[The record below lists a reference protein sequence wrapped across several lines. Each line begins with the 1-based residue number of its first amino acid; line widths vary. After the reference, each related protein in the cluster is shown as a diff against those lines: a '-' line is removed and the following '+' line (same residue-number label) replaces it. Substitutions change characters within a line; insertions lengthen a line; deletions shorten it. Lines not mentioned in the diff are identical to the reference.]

1 MPLASS
7 DAGRGGETL
16 NQWLMMDDPA
26 INIEDSNSE
35 EHGEREGGGEPPSE
49 GFGFA
54 TATILTVNMVV
65 GAGVVGLPYAFYHAG
80 AVISLISMFIA
91 TVMSAMT
98 MGYLV
103 EVSAWAHY
111 MVKHTA
117 GREERTGE
125 EGEGGSRGRDDAI
138 AELPSDVTELDAG
151 PSSSKHEA
159 RPAVDREVAMYEMSE
174 LCGIF
179 LGGYGRKL
187 FELCLLLYTIG
198 SLWLY
203 ATVFGSSLS
212 LVVPLPLGDRPTSI
226 AWCLVRCDA
235 VQDQACSGACR
246 WDNMTA
252 ACVAAPAVASYCRQ
266 SYEVFLCFFA
276 LLMVAMAC
284 MDLAALKNV
293 QFLLSSFALSA
304 LLVMVVTCV
313 VAVYTDGGNDAA
325 YHRLPPT
332 DMSGFGKLITA
343 ALFSQICHQGV
354 PTLMKTMRSGKQAKT
369 VFRTA
374 LSFTLVLYSVLC
386 CSTIYYFGPRVVPI
400 ITLNWE
406 DYTGGAQAGMPIRW
420 WAPIIS
426 TTVLLFPV
434 VSVSAAFPLNLLP
447 LAETI
452 LRLLP
457 ARWSLRIGEERARKL
472 LKIFLSLLPITLA
485 AFVKDVAKIL
495 EFNGMFGFV
504 IAFFAPCSLFLVAR
518 STCRK
523 RFGEQAASTAYSSFP
538 ESSTFC
544 VLLLLAFSVV
554 LAAFTARQVIMDYM
568 S

>member
-1 MPLASS
+1 M
-7 DAGRGGETL
+7 
-16 NQWLMMDDPA
+16 
-26 INIEDSNSE
+26 
-35 EHGEREGGGEPPSE
+35 H
-49 GFGFA
+49 
-54 TATILTVNMVV
+54 
-65 GAGVVGLPYAFYHAG
+65 
-80 AVISLISMFIA
+80 
-91 TVMSAMT
+91 
-98 MGYLV
+98 
-103 EVSAWAHY
+103 
-111 MVKHTA
+111 
-117 GREERTGE
+117 
-125 EGEGGSRGRDDAI
+125 
-138 AELPSDVTELDAG
+138 
-151 PSSSKHEA
+151 
-159 RPAVDREVAMYEMSE
+159 EMSE

-179 LGGYGRKL
+179 LGGYGRKF
-187 FELCLLLYTIG
+187 FEVCLLFYTVG

-226 AWCLVRCDA
+226 AWCLVKCEA
-235 VQDQACSGACR
+235 MQDTACSGACR
-246 WDNMTA
+246 WDNATA
-252 ACVAAPAVASYCRQ
+252 ACTAAPVVASYCRQ
-266 SYEVFLCFFA
+266 SYEVFLCCFA

-313 VAVYTDGGNDAA
+313 VAVYTDGGTDAA
-325 YHRLPPT
+325 YHRLPDT
-332 DMSGFGKLITA
+332 DMTGFGKLITA

-354 PTLMKTMRSGKQAKT
+354 PTLMKTMRSGKQAKK

-374 LSFTLVLYSVLC
+374 LSFTLALYSVLC

-457 ARWSLRIGEERARKL
+457 PRWGVRIGEERMRKL
-472 LKIFLSLLPITLA
+472 LKILLSLLPISLA
-485 AFVKDVAKIL
+485 ACIKDVGKIL

-504 IAFFAPCSLFLVAR
+504 IAFFTPCSLFLVAR
-518 STCRK
+518 RTCRR
-523 RFGEQAASTAYSSFP
+523 RFGEQAAATAYASFP
-538 ESSTFC
+538 ESSPAC
-544 VLLLLAFSVV
+544 VILLLAFSAV
-554 LAAFTARQVIMDYM
+554 LAVFTARQVIMDYM

>member
-1 MPLASS
+1 
-7 DAGRGGETL
+7 
-16 NQWLMMDDPA
+16 
-26 INIEDSNSE
+26 
-35 EHGEREGGGEPPSE
+35 
-49 GFGFA
+49 
-54 TATILTVNMVV
+54 ATILTVNMVV

-103 EVSAWAHY
+103 
-111 MVKHTA
+111 
-117 GREERTGE
+117 
-125 EGEGGSRGRDDAI
+125 EGGSRGRDDAI

-226 AWCLVRCDA
+226 AWCL
-235 VQDQACSGACR
+235 
-246 WDNMTA
+246 
-252 ACVAAPAVASYCRQ
+252 
-266 SYEVFLCFFA
+266 VFLCFFA

-518 STCRK
+518 
-523 RFGEQAASTAYSSFP
+523 
-538 ESSTFC
+538 
-544 VLLLLAFSVV
+544 
-554 LAAFTARQVIMDYM
+554 
-568 S
+568 